1 MAVKVVRQPNKIVL
15 LGAPTSAAA
24 MSAGHEKAPGALRSA
39 GLIDR
44 LRSIG
49 YEVADLGDDPVQLF
63 AQDDESPRARN
74 VSRVLRSLEAL
85 KPRVEQAIK
94 SGGLPLILSGDCS
107 IALATIAGARRYF
120 RHVSMIYMDRDAD
133 LNIPATSP
141 SGIVDGM
148 VVSHIVGR
156 GAAELVRF
164 WGEPPLIREPDL
176 ALFGVARLDA
186 AEQEVLDRTPLRRYL
201 AADVVRM
208 GPAAAAQVAIERI
221 HGLGNEFIL
230 HLDVDVIEGFAAT
243 KVPDEGGLTLA
254 QVREALR
261 VFAKQ
266 KHMAA
271 IEVAGYDPTKDPDG
285 TWAKTLI
292 DLLAEVLGERLE
304 ALKSSAPVEAATAAP
319 AGPNDAP
326 TVPAEPERVI
336 PAATSGEAWSS
347 DLLETESESPDSSAG
362 DATEETAEVASEN
375 PVRTSEESEDEGSAT
390 SVETSEEADDANS

>member
-1 MAVKVVRQPNKIVL
+1 VAVKVVRQPNKIAL

-44 LRSIG
+44 LRAIG

-74 VSRVLRSLEAL
+74 VSRVLKSLEAL

-94 SGGLPLILSGDCS
+94 SGALPLILSGDCS

-176 ALFGVARLDA
+176 ALFGVARLDT
-186 AEQEVLDRTPLRRYL
+186 AEREVLDRTPLRRYL
-201 AADVVRM
+201 AADVTRL
-208 GPAAAAQVAIERI
+208 GPAAAAQIAIERI
-221 HGLGNEFIL
+221 HGVGNEFIL

-243 KVPDEGGLTLA
+243 KVPGEGGLTLA
-254 QVREALR
+254 QVREALL
-261 VFAKQ
+261 VFATQ

-271 IEVAGYDPTKDPDG
+271 IEVTGYNPTKDPDG

-292 DLLAEVLGERLE
+292 DLLAEVLGVRLE
-304 ALKSSAPVEAATAAP
+304 TLKLSAPVEVVSAGAKEAP
-319 AGPNDAP
+319 SVA
-326 TVPAEPERVI
+326 AEPERVI
-336 PAATSGEAWSS
+336 PAVTSGEAWSS
-347 DLLETESESPDSSAG
+347 DTLETETESPHAG
-362 DATEETAEVASEN
+362 ANDPAEVIAEDAPEN
-375 PVRTSEESEDEGSAT
+375 PVRTSEESQDEGSAT

>member
-1 MAVKVVRQPNKIVL
+1 VAVKVVRQPNKIAL

-44 LRSIG
+44 LRAIG

-74 VSRVLRSLEAL
+74 VSRVLKSLEAL

-94 SGGLPLILSGDCS
+94 SGALPLILSGDCS
-107 IALATIAGARRYF
+107 MALATIAGARRYF

-133 LNIPATSP
+133 LNIPATSS

-176 ALFGVARLDA
+176 ALFGVARLDP

-201 AADVVRM
+201 AADVIRM
-208 GPAAAAQVAIERI
+208 GPGTAAQVAIERI
-221 HGLGNEFIL
+221 HGVGNEFIL

-243 KVPDEGGLTLA
+243 KVPGEGGLTLA
-254 QVREALR
+254 QVREALL

-271 IEVAGYDPTKDPDG
+271 IEVAGYNPAKDPDG
-285 TWAKTLI
+285 TCAKTLI

-304 ALKSSAPVEAATAAP
+304 ALKSSAPVEAASAAL
-319 AGPNDAP
+319 AGAKEAP

-336 PAATSGEAWSS
+336 PAMTSGEAWSS
-347 DLLETESESPDSSAG
+347 DRLETESESPDSSAN
-362 DATEETAEVASEN
+362 DAAEEAAEGAAEN
-375 PVRTSEESEDEGSAT
+375 PVRTSQESEDEGSAT